1 MSKLRNAFF
10 PARPDAL
17 LWRRSLVP
25 TTTLYFLNS
34 CGDLVSDKDGGGCIE
49 QVGANSFRTARTNLI
64 IRQDLPEVV
73 GAALDDRTRRL
84 VYLLD
89 DNVGAF
95 ASDAGLPASY
105 RQRLGERWRRAFRP
119 LLRRADTIVVC
130 SGYLMHHLRDF
141 GSTVRIDPVWNGR
154 LLAGLEDR
162 LSRPTTETIQ
172 IAYLGTVSHQE
183 ELAFLV
189 PVLARLLHTRTDF
202 EVTLP
207 AGNQWPDFIT
217 NHARVKLRW
226 PVPWCEYEKRLATE
240 RFDIC
245 LYPSLD
251 TPFAGGRSANKLTE
265 QALTGAFGL
274 FSATWPHADRVLET
288 GAGALVANRIE
299 EWVAGVGRAMEGLP
313 AWRAGAQRIAR
324 QLKELND
331 PAPQRALWRQ
341 LLALEQVPIK

>member
-1 MSKLRNAFF
+1 MSRLRNAFF
-10 PARPDAL
+10 PARPDSL
-17 LWRRSLVP
+17 LWRRSRVP

-34 CGDLVSDKDGGGCIE
+34 CGDLVSDKVGEGCIQ
-49 QVGANSFRTARTNLI
+49 QVGANSFRTPRTNLI

-95 ASDAGLPASY
+95 ASDAGLPPSY
-105 RQRLGERWRRAFRP
+105 RQRLGERWRRTFRP
-119 LLRRADTIVVC
+119 LLRRADAIVVC
-130 SGYLMHHLRDF
+130 SGYLMHHLHDF
-141 GSTVRIDPVWNGR
+141 GATIRMDPVWNGR
-154 LLAGLEDR
+154 LLAGLENR
-162 LSRPTTETIQ
+162 LSTPASQERIQ

-189 PVLARLLHTRTDF
+189 PVLARLLQTRNDF
-202 EVTLP
+202 DVTLP
-207 AGNQWPDFIT
+207 AGNQWPDFIM

-226 PVPWCEYEKRLATE
+226 PVPWSEYESRLATE

-274 FSATWPHADRVLET
+274 FSATWPHADRVLQT
-288 GAGALVANRIE
+288 GAGALVSNRIE
-299 EWVAGVGRAMEGLP
+299 EWGAGVCKTIEGMP
-313 AWRAGAQRIAR
+313 AWRAGGQRIAR
-324 QLKELND
+324 ELKALND
-331 PAPQRALWRQ
+331 PAPQRELWRH
-341 LLALEQVPIK
+341 LLAMENDG